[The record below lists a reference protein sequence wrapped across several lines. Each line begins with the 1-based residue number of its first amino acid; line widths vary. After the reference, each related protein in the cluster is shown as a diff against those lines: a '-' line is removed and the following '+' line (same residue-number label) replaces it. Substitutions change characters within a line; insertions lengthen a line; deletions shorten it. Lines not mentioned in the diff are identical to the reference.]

1 MVKCNPLDPKY
12 TWDSRVL
19 TLVGGA
25 VLYQNFI
32 GMADPNLP
40 ETVNRYRYRRGG
52 NQILACHF
60 SDTVTSQPL
69 VVCSDEQF
77 KALPN
82 RSDPSLAL

>member
-1 MVKCNPLDPKY
+1 M
-12 TWDSRVL
+12 WDSRVL

-25 VLYQNFI
+25 ILYQFFI
-32 GMADPNLP
+32 DIADSNLP

-60 SDTVTSQPL
+60 SDTMTSQPF
-69 VVCSDEQF
+69 VVCSDEQS

-82 RSDPSLAL
+82 RSDPSLAS